1 MVSADEPVEIPMPR
15 FRIYDK
21 ERDVEDVVV
30 AQDVEDALLQYVNNL
45 GYKSLKQAA
54 DLLGLDEHWGA
65 SISVEEIQ

>member
-1 MVSADEPVEIPMPR
+1 MPR

-45 GYKSLKQAA
+45 GYTSLKQAA
-54 DLLGLDEHWGA
+54 DLLGLDEDWGA
-65 SISVEEIQ
+65 NISVEEIQ